1 MNRKLTCLLILI
13 FLLSGCSSTMGL
25 NTVRKPIVT
34 CIADL
39 EGKTIGVQ
47 LGTAEDLAA
56 SKIDDATIV
65 EYNSPHDA
73 IQALSQDKLD
83 CVIINEQAA
92 ASFVEKDAS
101 LRILEEAFGYEEA
114 AICIAKDNDDL
125 TMKLNEIISEIKSDG
140 TLASIMDY
148 YLDDD
153 YNGERYSSPNDTL
166 RNNGTLTV
174 ATNAEFEPYEYIEHG
189 EYVGIDMDICRVLA
203 DKLGMELV
211 IEDMQFASIITAV
224 TSGKADIGV
233 AGMAVTEER
242 AKSVNFTTPLYN
254 SAKQVILVHDGTY
267 NLSETILDRLYDNF
281 IVDDRYKSL
290 LSGLGV
296 TLLIT
301 LFAEI
306 IGLTLGLLIAFIR
319 YTHDKLHIMHIG
331 NFISQLYLLIIR
343 GTPSVIQLL
352 IIYYVIFA
360 SANINKVVIATLA
373 FGINSAAYVAEI
385 IRSGWNSIDNGQ
397 YEAGR
402 SMGFNYFDTMRL
414 FILPQAFKNI
424 VPTLGNEFIVLLKET
439 AISGYIG
446 IFDLTRAGD
455 YIRSRTYE
463 ALLPLVS
470 VALIYLI
477 IVMIMSFVVSY
488 IERRLNRNGK

>member
-1 MNRKLTCLLILI
+1 MKKKLLCLLVYIL
-13 FLLSGCSSTMGL
+13 LLSACSL
-25 NTVRKPIVT
+25 NQSKKPTVTSVK
-34 CIADL
+34 DL
-39 EGKTIGVQ
+39 PGKTIGVQ
-47 LGTAEDLAA
+47 LGSAEDLAV
-56 SKIDDATIV
+56 SEINDATII

-73 IQALSQDKLD
+73 IQALIQDKLD
-83 CVIINEQAA
+83 CVVINDQAA
-92 ASFVEKDAS
+92 AAFVEKDDS
-101 LRILEEAFGYEEA
+101 LRILEEAFGYEKS
-114 AICIAKDNDDL
+114 AICIAKGNDDL
-125 TMKLNEIISEIKSDG
+125 TMKINEVINEIKSDG
-140 TLASIMDY
+140 TLQNIMDY

-153 YNGERYSSPNDTL
+153 YSGERYSSPDDIDRT
-166 RNNGTLTV
+166 NGTLKV

-189 EYVGIDMDICRVLA
+189 EYVGIDMDICKVLA
-203 DKLGMELV
+203 DRLGMELE

-224 TSGKADIGV
+224 TSGKADMGV

-242 AKSVNFTTPLYN
+242 AKSVNFTVPLYN
-254 SAKQVILVHDGTY
+254 NAKQVIVIHDGTY
-267 NLSETILDRLYDNF
+267 TMTQTILDRLYDNF

-290 LSGLGV
+290 LSGLGI

-306 IGLTLGLLIAFIR
+306 IGLALGILIAFVR
-319 YTHDKLHIMHIG
+319 YTHDKLNIMHIG
-331 NFISQLYLLIIR
+331 NFISQVYLVIIR

-360 SANINKVVIATLA
+360 SVSVNKVLVATIA
-373 FGINSAAYVAEI
+373 FGLNSAAYVAEV

-402 SMGFNYFDTMRL
+402 SMGFNYLKAMYL

-463 ALLPLVS
+463 ALLPLVT

-477 IVMIMSFVVSY
+477 IVAIMSFLVSL
-488 IERRLNRNGK
+488 IERRLNKNDKQ